1 MKNLATPANRIAS
14 AGFTL
19 VELLLVVTILG
30 ILATAA
36 FVNFAGAGEETRV
49 TATRLSI
56 NSIGDAIRVFEVQHG
71 RYPESLEKLT
81 EAVNGRE
88 PLLKAEA
95 LVDSW
100 GTPFTYKREGRRFTI
115 TSAGPDLQIGTE
127 DDLTN

>member
-1 MKNLATPANRIAS
+1 MDKRTRLINRTAS

-36 FVNFAGAGEETRV
+36 FVNFAGAGEETRI

-56 NSIGDAIRVFEVQHG
+56 KSIGDAVRVYEVQHG

-81 EAVNGRE
+81 ESVNGRE
-88 PLLKAEA
+88 PLLKQEA

-100 GTPFTYKREGRRFTI
+100 GTPFTYKREGRTIKI

-127 DDLTN
+127 DDLTD